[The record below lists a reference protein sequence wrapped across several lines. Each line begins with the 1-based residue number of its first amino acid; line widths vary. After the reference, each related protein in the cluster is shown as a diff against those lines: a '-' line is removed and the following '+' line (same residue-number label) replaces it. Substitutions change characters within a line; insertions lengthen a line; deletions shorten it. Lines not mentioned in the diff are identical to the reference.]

1 MDHSPHAPGTPTI
14 GTRRTRTPRRVAG
27 VVAGLALAACSL
39 GLVCAGAFAAWA
51 RAEGTYI
58 DLGAHGT
65 YSTHQYALATDSTDW
80 RTTLL
85 GWAGSVRLEV
95 APEADQPIFV
105 GVAPT
110 DAVSGY
116 LGGVAFTTISD
127 RPGSGVATTDH
138 PGGPP
143 AAPPATA
150 VAWTAHAEGVGTQTL
165 RWKATDSRQTAIALN
180 ADGARSVQVRIESAA
195 VTLDRMPWWVPAGA
209 LAPGAF
215 GMASGV
221 LVLRRNGRPAR
232 P

>member
-1 MDHSPHAPGTPTI
+1 MDQRLPAPTPPPTT
-14 GTRRTRTPRRVAG
+14 TRRSRRRLAG
-27 VVAGLALAACSL
+27 LVTGLALAACSL
-39 GLVCAGAFAAWA
+39 GLVCAGAFAAWV

-65 YSTHQYALATDSTDW
+65 YSTRQYALATDSTDW
-80 RTTLL
+80 RRTLL

-95 APEADQPIFV
+95 ASEEDQPIFV

-110 DAVSGY
+110 DAISRY
-116 LGGVAFTTISD
+116 LDGVAFTTISD
-127 RPGSGVATTDH
+127 GPGSGVTTTNH
-138 PGGPP
+138 PGVAP

-150 VAWTAHAEGVGTQTL
+150 VAWTAHAEGVGTETL
-165 RWKATDSRQTAIALN
+165 LWQATDSRQTAIALN
-180 ADGARSVQVRIESAA
+180 ADGARSVRVRVESAA

-209 LAPGAF
+209 LALGAF
-215 GMASGV
+215 GVASGV

>member
-1 MDHSPHAPGTPTI
+1 MDQSPHATTPPTAA
-14 GTRRTRTPRRVAG
+14 TRRTRSPRRAAG
-27 VVAGLALAACSL
+27 LVTGLALAVCSL
-39 GLVCAGAFAAWA
+39 GLVCAGAFAGWA

-65 YSTHQYALATDSTDW
+65 YSTHEYALATDSTDW

-95 APEADQPIFV
+95 APEGDQPIFV

-110 DAVSGY
+110 DAISRY
-116 LGGVAFTTISD
+116 LDGVAFTTISD
-127 RPGSGVATTDH
+127 GPGSGFATTNH
-138 PGGPP
+138 PGVAP

-165 RWKATDSRQTAIALN
+165 LWQATDSRQTAIALN
-180 ADGARSVQVRIESAA
+180 ADGARSVRVSVESAA
-195 VTLDRMPWWVPAGA
+195 VTLDRMPWWVPAAGIA
-209 LAPGAF
+209 LGAF
-215 GMASGV
+215 GMVSGV
-221 LVLRRNGRPAR
+221 FVLRRTRRPAR